1 MANAMAEGVGAFLVA
16 KIIIKEVEAMY
27 GVEFI
32 GTVANLSEK
41 FYALS
46 VERKVKDHNYDYA

>member
-1 MANAMAEGVGAFLVA
+1 MAEGVGAFLVA